1 LPPLRRLS
9 CELNALAYQ
18 RRYLSP
24 CIAHE
29 ALCEAL
35 AQPEEWQRWRELRS
49 TGLGRIGRTFLK
61 LAIDHPALD
70 VVAANDIADP
80 NSLVYLLKYDSAY
93 GRYTKAVGL
102 DSNDGRTWLRLGEH
116 RVELLHERDPAS
128 LPWRALSVD
137 IVVEATGV
145 FETYA
150 DARAHLHAGAAHVVL
165 TAPAKDEDT
174 DEARTILMGVNPE
187 ALRMTRI
194 SSNGSCTTNSAASVV
209 EVLRQRI
216 GVRKAIL
223 NTVHGYTATQTLVDS
238 PVRGRDLR
246 RGRAAAANIVP
257 ATTGAAIAVARAIP
271 ELRGRFDG
279 VAIRVP
285 VLTGSLSSI
294 VFLAD
299 RETSVEEINN
309 ALQDAARDARWS
321 GVLTTVTDPLVSSD
335 IVGDPHGA
343 VVDLSLTKVIDGDLC
358 AVYSWY
364 DNEFGF
370 TSTLLAHVVE
380 CASLKPISA

>member
-1 LPPLRRLS
+1 MAR
-9 CELNALAYQ
+9 
-18 RRYLSP
+18 
-24 CIAHE
+24 IAIN
-29 ALCEAL
+29 
-35 AQPEEWQRWRELRS
+35 
-49 TGLGRIGRTFLK
+49 GLGRVGRTFLK
-61 LAIDHPALD
+61 LAIEHPALE
-70 VVAANDIADP
+70 VVAANDIADS

-93 GRYTKAVGL
+93 GRYPKSVATDAA
-102 DSNDGRTWLRLGEH
+102 DGRTWLRLGDH
-116 RVELLHERDPAS
+116 RVELLHERNPAS
-128 LPWRALSVD
+128 LPWQALGIDV
-137 IVVEATGV
+137 VVEATGV

-150 DARAHLHAGAAHVVL
+150 EARAHLDAGAAHVVL

-174 DEARTILMGVNPE
+174 DEARTVLMGVNPE
-187 ALRMTRI
+187 ALRTTRI

-216 GVRKAIL
+216 GVQKALL

-271 ELRGRFDG
+271 ALRGKFDG
-279 VAIRVP
+279 VAMRVP

-294 VFLAD
+294 VAV
-299 RETSVEEINN
+299 TSRPTTVEEVN
-309 ALQDAARDARWS
+309 AVLSRASQESRWS
-321 GVLTTVTDPLVSSD
+321 GVLATTEDPLVSSD

-343 VVDLSLTKVIDGDLC
+343 IVDLSLTKVVDGDLC

-370 TSTLLAHVVE
+370 ANTLLAHV
-380 CASLKPISA
+380 LKAAETLR